1 MPVTAKLSK
10 QFYDRFGDQ
19 IANELVDWFN
29 KVDDTYRT
37 ELREL
42 NELNFTRFDAKLEQ
56 RIAEQGATLRSEIAE
71 LGVSL
76 SAEIS
81 GLDKSLRAEISG
93 LDKSLHSEMAG
104 LEKSL
109 RTEIAET
116 KVALHAAIADMRADL
131 MRWLFGL
138 WATQMVALTGV
149 ILAIVLRGR

>member
-149 ILAIVLRGR
+149 ILAIVLRGP